1 MKRKII
7 FKAAAILLMLSISM
21 ITISCKKS
29 PLTNGNV
36 ITETRE
42 LPSFNTIYLN
52 DNIDA
57 TLIHADTFKIEITT
71 GENLIPN
78 IISDVVDDALYIG
91 NDNICN
97 WLRSYDIPL
106 EARIYYDTD
115 IEKIIYKSVGNLRTE
130 GYLNGDSTS
139 SLRLRIEIGAGDI
152 YLNTQCD
159 SIFLDIQEGTN
170 KIDLQ
175 GNSNYFYVFHRGLGP
190 IDGSELICQDAFI
203 NSYTSNNIY
212 VNCSDNLDA
221 RIYDIGNI
229 YYKGQPKI
237 DSYISPDALG
247 RIIEIENLRN

>member
-7 FKAAAILLMLSISM
+7 FKASAILLMLSISM

-36 ITETRE
+36 TTECRA
-42 LPSFNTIYLN
+42 LPSFNTMYIYDDIN
-52 DNIDA
+52 V
-57 TLIHADTFKIEITT
+57 TLIKSDTSKIEITT
-71 GENLIPN
+71 CENLIRN
-78 IISDVVDDALYIG
+78 IISEV
-91 NDNICN
+91 NDSTLTLRNENTFN
-97 WLRSYDIPL
+97 WLRNYDFPL
-106 EARIYYDTD
+106 EAKIYYNTN
-115 IEKIIYKSVGNLRTE
+115 IKGITYESVGDLRSDSF
-130 GYLNGDSTS
+130 LNDSTS

-152 YLNTQCD
+152 YLNTKCD

-190 IDGSELICQDAFI
+190 IDGSGFISRDAFI

-221 RIYDIGNI
+221 RIYDMGNI

-237 DSYISPDALG
+237 KSYISPNVKG
-247 RIIEIENLRN
+247 RIIKF